1 MIRSMTG
8 YGGATVDT
16 AGARIVVE
24 VRGVNQ
30 RHLDVRV
37 SGSRELVALEAEI
50 RDAVRAR
57 VERGRVEVAA
67 QRLLLPAKRRLA
79 VTVHEEVAAAY
90 VRAARRLARAEGLV
104 AEIPVADLLRLP
116 DVVEVGEAD
125 RDARAET
132 AAFRQAL
139 DRALDAFDRERARE
153 GRRLA
158 RDMRARLAIVAGV
171 TARLRR
177 GVPAMQQGLR
187 ARLLERARR
196 LAEGADVDPGRLA
209 YEVASMIDRGDVS
222 EEIVRLES
230 HLAAVGETLRAGGP
244 IGKRVEFLLQ
254 EVLRELNTTGAK
266 VADPALTAHVVAGKE
281 AVEKLREQV
290 QNVE

>member
-8 YGGATVDT
+8 YGAATAD
-16 AGARIVVE
+16 APGARIVVE

-37 SGSRELVALEAEI
+37 SGARELVALEAEI

-57 VERGRVEVAA
+57 VERGRVEVSV
-67 QRLLLPAKRRLA
+67 QRQVPPATRRVA
-79 VTVHEEVAAAY
+79 VTLHEAVAAAY
-90 VRAARRLARAEGLV
+90 VRAARRLARQLEV
-104 AEIPVADLLRLP
+104 AGEIPVAELLRLP
-116 DVVEVGEAD
+116 DVVEVGEAE
-125 RDARAET
+125 RDARGET
-132 AAFRQAL
+132 AAFRRAL
-139 DRALDAFDRERARE
+139 GRALDAFDRERARE
-153 GRRLA
+153 GRHLA
-158 RDMRARLAIVAGV
+158 RDMRARLAVVARA

-177 GVPAMQQGLR
+177 GVPAMQRGLR

-196 LAEGADVDPGRLA
+196 LGEGLDVDPARLA
-209 YEVASMIDRGDVS
+209 YEVASLVDRGDVS
-222 EEIVRLES
+222 EELVRLES
-230 HLAAVGETLRAGGP
+230 HLDAIAATLAAGGP
-244 IGKRVEFLLQ
+244 VGKRVEFLLQ

-266 VADPALTAHVVAGKE
+266 VADPALTAHVIAGKE

>member
-1 MIRSMTG
+1 
-8 YGGATVDT
+8 
-16 AGARIVVE
+16 
-24 VRGVNQ
+24 
-30 RHLDVRV
+30 
-37 SGSRELVALEAEI
+37 
-50 RDAVRAR
+50 
-57 VERGRVEVAA
+57 
-67 QRLLLPAKRRLA
+67 
-79 VTVHEEVAAAY
+79 
-90 VRAARRLARAEGLV
+90 
-104 AEIPVADLLRLP
+104 
-116 DVVEVGEAD
+116 
-125 RDARAET
+125 
-132 AAFRQAL
+132 
-139 DRALDAFDRERARE
+139 
-153 GRRLA
+153 
-158 RDMRARLAIVAGV
+158 V